1 MCLQLL
7 SLAFQDEGVE
17 FFLIHFAHLSV
28 KVIFDSTDRVAFGL
42 LLSLEQLFFLERLVL
57 ENFEKSLS
65 LYLFLR

>member
-1 MCLQLL
+1 M
-7 SLAFQDEGVE
+7 E

-28 KVIFDSTDRVAFGL
+28 EVIFDSTDRVALGF

-57 ENFEKSLS
+57 ENFEKALS